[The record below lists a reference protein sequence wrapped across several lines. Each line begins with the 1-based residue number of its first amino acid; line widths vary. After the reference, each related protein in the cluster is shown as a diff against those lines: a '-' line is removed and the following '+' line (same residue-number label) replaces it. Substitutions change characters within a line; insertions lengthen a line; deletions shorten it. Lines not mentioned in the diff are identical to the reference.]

1 MTASHTSRRCSS
13 RRRASWRWSS
23 RWRPARWR
31 ASRGRSPCGHPVR
44 RAARFDRHQPTHFF
58 KSRFRLD
65 SYFSIGNEVGTHG
78 NKNKCFFQKR
88 LPLPFTFGNFLLLW
102 FGALGDRTAST
113 MVSYLHTAYCNVR
126 LWRNQFF
133 SPQFNFWAVFC
144 LCFFSHVNGIG

>member
-1 MTASHTSRRCSS
+1 MEIKINVFSRKDFLFLLLL
-13 RRRASWRWSS
+13 A
-23 RWRPARWR
+23 
-31 ASRGRSPCGHPVR
+31 
-44 RAARFDRHQPTHFF
+44 
-58 KSRFRLD
+58 KL
-65 SYFSIGNEVGTHG
+65 
-78 NKNKCFFQKR
+78 
-88 LPLPFTFGNFLLLW
+88 NFLLLW

>member
-1 MTASHTSRRCSS
+1 MFFPEKTSSS
-13 RRRASWRWSS
+13 
-23 RWRPARWR
+23 
-31 ASRGRSPCGHPVR
+31 
-44 RAARFDRHQPTHFF
+44 F
-58 KSRFRLD
+58 
-65 SYFSIGNEVGTHG
+65 YFWQN
-78 NKNKCFFQKR
+78 
-88 LPLPFTFGNFLLLW
+88 LNFLLLW